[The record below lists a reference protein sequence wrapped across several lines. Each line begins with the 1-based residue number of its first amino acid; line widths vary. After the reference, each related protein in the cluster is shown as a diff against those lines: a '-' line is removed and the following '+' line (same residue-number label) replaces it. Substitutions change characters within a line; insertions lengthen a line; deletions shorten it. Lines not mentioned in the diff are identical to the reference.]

1 MFAASRHLS
10 NFIAFTDY
18 NKMQIDDYVANVN
31 DIAPLGDKWR
41 AFGWNVIK
49 IDGHDMAQILDA
61 FKQARE
67 VKGKP
72 TMIVAETI
80 KGKDVSFMEGQAG
93 WHGKAPNDEQ
103 TEQALAELGA
113 LLAKQK
119 AAAGQT
125 ATTAAGQTQSLKD
138 EQ

>member
-1 MFAASRHLS
+1 
-10 NFIAFTDY
+10 
-18 NKMQIDDYVANVN
+18 
-31 DIAPLGDKWR
+31 
-41 AFGWNVIK
+41 
-49 IDGHDMAQILDA
+49 
-61 FKQARE
+61 
-67 VKGKP
+67 
-72 TMIVAETI
+72 MIVNTE
-80 KGKDVSFMEGQAG
+80 
-93 WHGKAPNDEQ
+93 KAPAAIGPYSQAIAVGNMLFTSGQLGLNPGTGTLPEGIALQ